1 MPLGD
6 TETPPTMTT
15 LDITHDPARRSWV
28 DSANDPTTDFPV
40 QNLPYG
46 RFRRAGSDEPW
57 RIGVAIG
64 DRVLDLAAARTAGGW
79 DTEVAALLGPLAA
92 GDLNT
97 FMALG
102 APARRRLRAALS
114 EALEV
119 SSARRD
125 ALVGA
130 LLAQADL
137 ELTVPC
143 AIGDYTDFYT
153 GIHHATAVGKLF
165 RPDHPLLPNYRWV
178 PIGYHG
184 RASSIVASGHPVR
197 RPNGQTKAPDAET
210 PAFGPS
216 RRLDYELELGFL
228 IGTGNPLGEPI
239 PMAEAEDHLFG
250 VTLFNDWSARDIQPW
265 EYQPLGPFLAKSFAS
280 TISPWVVTMEALAP
294 FRAPFVRPEGDPAP
308 LPYLDSPANRAAG
321 ALDIRLEAWL
331 QTAAMRAA
339 GSPGVRL
346 SSGNACDAAY
356 WTAAQLVAH
365 HASGGCNLQ
374 PGDLLG
380 SGTLSG
386 REPSQAGS
394 LLELSDGGKRPIT
407 LPDGETRTFLADGD
421 MLTLRA
427 HCERAGARRIGFGSC
442 AGTIVPAPPLP

>member
-1 MPLGD
+1 
-6 TETPPTMTT
+6 MTT
-15 LDITHDPARRSWV
+15 LDSTHDPARRSWV
-28 DSANDPTTDFPV
+28 DSANDPATDFPI
-40 QNLPYG
+40 QNLPFG
-46 RFRRAGSDEPW
+46 RFRRAGSGDPW

-64 DRVLDLAAARTAGGW
+64 DRVLDLAQARSAGGW
-79 DTEVAALLGPLAA
+79 DVDIAALLEPLAA
-92 GDLNT
+92 GDLNR

-114 EALEV
+114 DALTD
-119 SSARRD
+119 SSDASDASGGRRD
-125 ALVGA
+125 ALASA
-130 LLAQADL
+130 LLAQADA

-143 AIGDYTDFYT
+143 TIGDYTDFYT

-165 RPDHPLLPNYRWV
+165 RPDNPLLPNYRWV

-210 PAFGPS
+210 PSFGPS

-228 IGTGNPLGEPI
+228 IGPGNALGEPI
-239 PMAEAEDHLFG
+239 PMARAEEHLFG

-265 EYQPLGPFLAKSFAS
+265 EYQPLGPFLAKNFAS

-294 FRAPFVRPEGDPAP
+294 FRAAFVRPDGDPQP
-308 LPYLDSPANRAAG
+308 LPYLDSAQNRATG
-321 ALDIRLEAWL
+321 ALDIRVEAWL

-346 SSGNACDAAY
+346 SAGNSRDAAY

-365 HASGGCNLQ
+365 HAAGGCNLQ

-386 REPSQAGS
+386 REPSEAGS
-394 LLELSDGGKRPIT
+394 LLELSDGGKRPIA
-407 LPDGETRTFLADGD
+407 LPGGETRTFLADGD
-421 MLTLRA
+421 TLTLRA
-427 HCERAGARRIGFGSC
+427 HCERPGARRIGFGAC
-442 AGTIVPAPPLP
+442 AGTILPAPPLP